1 MRAKRIHN
9 STFAR
14 KRRRLAKNII
24 GVKWLKQTYERRRRR
39 AHEKRLRRK
48 MNKTFKNF
56 NSLGKSGVATGNS
69 IAIEVNG
76 KVYETLKQAK
86 EDTGKSLW
94 WLKKHGKIL

>member
-1 MRAKRIHN
+1 MKEDEEENMKKDFDAKWN
-9 STFAR
+9 
-14 KRRRLAKNII
+14 
-24 GVKWLKQTYERRRRR
+24 Q
-39 AHEKRLRRK
+39 
-48 MNKTFKNF
+48 TFKNF

-76 KVYETLKQAK
+76 KIYETLKQAK